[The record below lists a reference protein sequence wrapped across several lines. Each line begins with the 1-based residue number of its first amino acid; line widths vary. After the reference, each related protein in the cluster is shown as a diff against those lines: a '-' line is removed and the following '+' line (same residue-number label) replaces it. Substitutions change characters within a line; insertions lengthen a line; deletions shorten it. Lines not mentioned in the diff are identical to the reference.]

1 MSFVPPR
8 AVLDRLRP
16 EGPLLKA
23 LAAACCLVITVLS
36 LLPGNE
42 RPHTGFSGNIEHV
55 VAYAGTACFV
65 ALALLRRPIAVL
77 VIAFSAASA
86 FFEICQIWI
95 PGRSA
100 GFDNWFA
107 STLGALIGVAAAR
120 YIVLPRLSAWLARH

>member
-8 AVLDRLRP
+8 AFLDRLQP
-16 EGPLLKA
+16 GGAMLKV
-23 LAAACCLVITVLS
+23 LAAACCLVIIVLS

-65 ALALLRRPIAVL
+65 ALALRRPSLPVL

-107 STLGALIGVAAAR
+107 STLGAVIGVSAAR
-120 YIVLPRLSAWLARH
+120 YIVLPRLSAWLARR

>member
-1 MSFVPPR
+1 M
-8 AVLDRLRP
+8 
-16 EGPLLKA
+16 LKA
-23 LAAACCLVITVLS
+23 LAATCCLVIIVLS

-55 VAYAGTACFV
+55 VAYAGTAGFA
-65 ALALLRRPIAVL
+65 ALALVRRPVVGL

-86 FFEICQIWI
+86 LFEICQIWI

-107 STLGALIGVAAAR
+107 SSLGALIGVCAAR
-120 YIVLPRLSAWLARH
+120 YILLPRLSTWLARR

>member
-1 MSFVPPR
+1 MSVVPSPTL
-8 AVLDRLRP
+8 LDRFRL
-16 EGPLLKA
+16 GGAMLKA
-23 LAAACCLVITVLS
+23 LAGACCLVIIVLS

-65 ALALLRRPIAVL
+65 ALALLRRPVAVL

-86 FFEICQIWI
+86 VFEICQIWI

-107 STLGALIGVAAAR
+107 STLGALIGISAAR